1 MAFMIKQF
9 FKISFYAFVT
19 FCVINFII
27 ILLQLLM
34 FSFYKEVPNIKIAF
48 PFEFYYTLLLGE
60 KDFHHAS
67 NLNYFIYDI
76 IIFWI
81 IIFIYFQFKN
91 NFKLLNRFKQH

>member
-27 ILLQLLM
+27 ILFQLLM
-34 FSFYKEVPNIKIAF
+34 FSFYKEVPNIKIGF

-60 KDFHHAS
+60 KDFQHGS